1 MILFPF
7 PQNFPFPFDFERLSR
22 PRCYTQR
29 RYIFTRPRKLKDQG
43 ESIFQLWNKYIRAWK
58 SFSTKPSSKGKIQ
71 SKHIKKLGLFQA
83 TDIYFYLK
91 LFFHYFERILQHDLL
106 NVPFKWFAKVKF
118 IVSTSFLCSILSFSS
133 NNIN

>member
-1 MILFPF
+1 MILFSF
-7 PQNFPFPFDFERLSR
+7 PQNFSFPFDSVHDVIYEDVTFLRR
-22 PRCYTQR
+22 PG
-29 RYIFTRPRKLKDQG
+29 KLKDQD
-43 ESIFQLWNKYIRAWK
+43 ESILQLWNKYIRAWK

-118 IVSTSFLCSILSFSS
+118 IESTSFLCSILSFFS